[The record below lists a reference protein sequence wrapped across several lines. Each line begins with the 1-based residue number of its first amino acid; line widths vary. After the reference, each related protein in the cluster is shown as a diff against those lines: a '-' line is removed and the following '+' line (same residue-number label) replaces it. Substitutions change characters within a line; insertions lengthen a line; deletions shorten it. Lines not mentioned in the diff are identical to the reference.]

1 MLIGQTNNPYDVRRT
16 TGGSSGGEAALIASC
31 GSCFGLG
38 TDIGGST
45 RMPAYYCGIF
55 GHKPTV
61 GTINTRGCTFR
72 NGKETTMVT
81 AGPMT
86 RYAKDLLPLF
96 RALIEPN
103 KRNALK
109 LDEPVNVRKLKYYY
123 IRESGNHR
131 CTPVAKELQDAM
143 TK

>member
-1 MLIGQTNNPYDVRRT
+1 MLIGQTSNPYDTRRT

-31 GSCFGLG
+31 ASCFGLG

-45 RMPAYYCGIF
+45 RMPAFYCGIF
-55 GHKPTV
+55 GHKPSV
-61 GTINTRGCTFR
+61 GAINTRGCTFR
-72 NGKETTMVT
+72 TGKETTMVV

-86 RYAKDLLPLF
+86 RYAKDLLPLL
-96 RALIEPN
+96 RVLIEPN
-103 KRNALK
+103 KRNTLK
-109 LDEPVNVRKLKYYY
+109 LDESVNVRKLKYYY

-131 CTPVAKELQDAM
+131 CTPVSGELQEAM